1 MTVSDN
7 LPWQVAEWEHLMAYA
22 QQDRMPHALLV
33 YGQQGLGK
41 QYLVQRFANFLLC
54 SADDKKNAACGHCPS
69 CLLMQAHTH
78 PDFYFLAPIEPSEII
93 SIEQIRTLLQ
103 GLSLTSH
110 FNLYR
115 IIIVNQAHTMN
126 VNAANAF
133 LKYLEE
139 PVERTL
145 IVLIT
150 DQYKRLPATIVS
162 RCQKLPV
169 MRPAHN
175 QVLSWLQLQKSDATV
190 DDIKACL
197 SLANNAPYMA
207 LTYLSDDTLSLRNA
221 CYKEWLAVA
230 KQRQHPVIVAEQW
243 VKLTK
248 ATLLA
253 WMISWVI
260 DMTKFYF
267 TAQPLHL
274 FNPDLNNSL
283 QAFAKQLELKELII
297 FYDLLLISQQR
308 MVTQINNQSIY
319 EEILIAWFNLNSA
332 QKHDS

>member
-1 MTVSDN
+1 MTYSVM
-7 LPWQVAEWEHLMAYA
+7 LPWQTAEWEHLMAYV

-41 QYLVQRFANFLLC
+41 QYLVQRFAHFLLC
-54 SADDKKNAACGHCPS
+54 LAPDKKNAACGHCPS

-93 SIEQIRTLLQ
+93 SIEQIRVLLQ

-115 IIIVNQAHTMN
+115 VIIVNQAHTMN
-126 VNAANAF
+126 TNAANAF

-150 DQYKRLPATIVS
+150 DQYTRLPATIIS
-162 RCQKLPV
+162 RCQKLSV
-169 MRPAHN
+169 MVPAN
-175 QVLSWLQLQKSDATV
+175 KQSVSWLQLQKSEATV
-190 DDIKACL
+190 GDIQTCL
-197 SLANNAPYMA
+197 SLANNAPYTA
-207 LTYLSDDTLSLRNA
+207 LTYLTDNTLSLRNA

-230 KQRQHPVIVAEQW
+230 KQQQHPIIVAEQW
-243 VKLTK
+243 IKLTNV
-248 ATLLA
+248 TIVA
-253 WMISWVI
+253 WMVSWVI
-260 DMTKFYF
+260 DITKFHF
-267 TAQPLHL
+267 TITPQHL

-283 QAFAKQLELKELII
+283 QAFAKQLELKELIM

-319 EEILIAWFNLNSA
+319 EEILIAWLNLNSA
-332 QKHDS
+332 KKHDS